1 MIEVI
6 YDKQKLIDIALA
18 EVGYLE
24 KATNANLDDDTAN
37 AGKKNY
43 TKYARDMDAI
53 NFYNGR
59 KQSVAWCDVFVDW
72 CFVQAF
78 GKDAALVL
86 TCQPSNPAN
95 NCGAGCRYSRDYY
108 KNKGRLY
115 DDPEPGDQIF
125 FYSSDKTSISH
136 TGLVYK
142 VDDNKVYTVEG
153 NTSGGSGI
161 VGNGGGVFKK
171 SYYLSNSRIAGY
183 GRPRYGEKDTKE
195 PAKVVEAPKVTEST
209 SYDLASFISDVQ
221 RSCGAVIDGIAGP
234 ETLRKTVT
242 VSAKKNRRHAVV
254 KYIQKRLR
262 SLGYIEVGTIDGIAG
277 PKFTTAVKRFQTAN
291 GCVVDG
297 EITRRAK
304 TWKTLLGMK

>member
-18 EVGYLE
+18 EVGYIE
-24 KATNANLDDDTAN
+24 KSTNASLDDKTAN

-59 KQSVAWCDVFVDW
+59 KQTAEWCDVFVDW

-78 GKDAALVL
+78 GKDAALAL
-86 TCQPSNPAN
+86 TCQPTNNAY
-95 NCGAGCRYSRDYY
+95 NCGAGCRYSRNYY
-108 KNKGRLY
+108 KNKGQLY
-115 DDPEPGDQIF
+115 NDPEPGDQIF
-125 FYSSDKTSISH
+125 FYSKDKTSISH

-142 VDDNKVYTVEG
+142 VDGRKVYTVEG
-153 NTSGGSGI
+153 NTSGGSSI

-171 SYYLSNSRIAGY
+171 AYSLTNSRLAGY
-183 GRPRYGEKDTKE
+183 GRPNYGETVKE
-195 PAKVVEAPKVTEST
+195 PVKVVEAPKVPESA
-209 SYDLASFISDVQ
+209 SYDLVSFISDVQ

-242 VSAKKNRRHAVV
+242 VSAKKNRMHAVV
-254 KYIQKRLR
+254 KHIQKRLR
-262 SLGYIEVGTIDGIAG
+262 ALGYIEVGTVDGIAG
-277 PKFTTAVKRFQTAN
+277 PKFTTAVKRFQTVN

-304 TWKTLLGMK
+304 TWRTLLGME